1 MDEPK
6 IQFPCAYPIK
16 VMVRADPG
24 TRAHVDAVLARH
36 AGPQVIESVAERPSG
51 QGNFAG
57 LTFTIEARD
66 EAHIA
71 GLFADL
77 KTISGVLM
85 VL

>member
-1 MDEPK
+1 
-6 IQFPCAYPIK
+6 
-16 VMVRADPG
+16 
-24 TRAHVDAVLARH
+24 
-36 AGPQVIESVAERPSG
+36 VIESVAERPSG

-57 LTFTIEARD
+57 LTYTIEARD

-77 KTISGVLM
+77 KGIPGVLM

>member
-16 VMVRADPG
+16 VMVRADPKV
-24 TRAHVDAVLARH
+24 REHVDAVLARH

-51 QGNFAG
+51 QGNFLG
-57 LTFTIEARD
+57 LTYTIEARD

-71 GLFADL
+71 ALFADL

>member
-6 IQFPCAYPIK
+6 IVFPCAYPIK
-16 VMVRADPG
+16 VMVRSDPQV
-24 TRAHVDAVLARH
+24 RMHVDTVLARH
-36 AGPQVIESVAERPSG
+36 AGPAVIETVAERPSA

-57 LTFTIEARD
+57 LTYTIEARD

-77 KTISGVLM
+77 KSIAGVLM